1 MRLKTIVFA
10 WLVVLAA
17 SLNLAL
23 FVGDIHRPVHHQAA
37 MWLATLVASGF
48 ALVLSLRHRT
58 GLDAVALAARLV
70 VVVQLLTAALVWG
83 ASSGP
88 VGAGFMAGAVA
99 LTGGALLANIVS
111 VTCLIVDCSVTLR
124 SPV

>member
-23 FVGDIHRPVHHQAA
+23 FVGDIDRPAHHQTV
-37 MWLATLVASGF
+37 MWLATLVASGCV
-48 ALVLSLRHRT
+48 LVMSLRHRT
-58 GLDAVALAARLV
+58 GLGAVALAARLV
-70 VVVQLLTAALVWG
+70 VVVQLLTAAVAWG

-88 VGAGFMAGAVA
+88 SGAAFMAGAVS

-111 VTCLIVDCSVTLR
+111 VTCLIVDCSVAMR
-124 SPV
+124 